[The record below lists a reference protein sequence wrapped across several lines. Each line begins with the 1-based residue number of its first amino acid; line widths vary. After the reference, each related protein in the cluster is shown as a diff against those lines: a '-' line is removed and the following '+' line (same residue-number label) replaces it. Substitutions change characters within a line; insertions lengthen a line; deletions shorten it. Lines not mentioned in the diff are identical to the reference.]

1 MNYAPS
7 KSFTELIVWQKSH
20 QLVLDIYKFTEGF
33 PKTEMFGLTSQLRRS
48 IVSVCANIAEGYKK
62 KGKPDKIRFMNI
74 SQGSLAESHYY
85 LILAQDLNYGN
96 NSALLE
102 KLNEVS
108 KLIEA
113 YIKGIQ
119 NSF

>member
-1 MNYAPS
+1 MNFTPS
-7 KSFTELIVWQKSH
+7 KSFTDLIVWQKSH

-33 PKTEMFGLTSQLRRS
+33 PRSEMFGLTSQLRRS
-48 IVSVCANIAEGYKK
+48 MVSVPANIAEGYKK
-62 KGKPDKIRFMNI
+62 KGKADKVRFMNI

-85 LILAQDLNYGN
+85 LILAQDLTYGN
-96 NSALLE
+96 NSMLLE
-102 KLNEVS
+102 KLTEVS

-119 NSF
+119 NNY